1 MYICGED
8 SKNSYTIN
16 DVMAAS
22 VDKLSGYHMHR
33 KNHTMTSLIEEA
45 VKGHA
50 KGKWVGGVGH
60 LINQNKIDTSYSYC
74 ITLSVCIH
82 FENDHP

>member
-1 MYICGED
+1 MECNHAYTYAIHVCGD
-8 SKNSYTIN
+8 ASKNSYTIN

-22 VDKLSGYHMHR
+22 VGKLSGYHMHR

-50 KGKWVGGVGH
+50 KEKRVGGVGH
-60 LINQNKIDTSYSYC
+60 LINPTK
-74 ITLSVCIH
+74 
-82 FENDHP
+82 

>member
-1 MYICGED
+1 MQPRIYTCNVCGED

-22 VDKLSGYHMHR
+22 VGMGKLSGYHMHR

-50 KGKWVGGVGH
+50 KGKRVGGVGH
-60 LINQNKIDTSYSYC
+60 LINPAK
-74 ITLSVCIH
+74 
-82 FENDHP
+82 